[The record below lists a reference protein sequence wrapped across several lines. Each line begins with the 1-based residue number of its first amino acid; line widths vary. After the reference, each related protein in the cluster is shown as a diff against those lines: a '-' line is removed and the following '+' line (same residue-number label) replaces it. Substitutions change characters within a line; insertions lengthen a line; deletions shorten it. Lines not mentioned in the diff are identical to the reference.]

1 MGDNSAPMDMF
12 RTPSGEGDFGR
23 DKRNRVETGEQAPSI
38 HDSSCLSFNASAGAA
53 LF

>member
-1 MGDNSAPMDMF
+1 MGDNSARMDMF
-12 RTPSGEGDFGR
+12 HVPSGEGASGC